1 MAKKEEVVKR
11 QKKNKKKNKKG
22 LAAFME
28 NDGEADAFKEDKEG
42 DENDDKPVSQPSKE
56 ENEPVKK
63 TSAISR
69 TLDEDEVLEDKTSG
83 DKITEE
89 AKPYNA
95 D

>member
-42 DENDDKPVSQPSKE
+42 DENDDKPVS
-56 ENEPVKK
+56 
-63 TSAISR
+63 
-69 TLDEDEVLEDKTSG
+69 
-83 DKITEE
+83 
-89 AKPYNA
+89 
-95 D
+95 